1 MQIRLVSSSNQDLL
15 QFIRKGDLSRASA
28 VIEDNKRI
36 LLDVMMAL
44 HKFPLKCTKQCDFIF
59 FTIYVVT

>member
-15 QFIRKGDLSRASA
+15 QLIRKGDLSRASA

-36 LLDVMMAL
+36 LLDVMIAL
-44 HKFPLKCTKQCDFIF
+44 NIFPLKCDLNNVILYFLL
-59 FTIYVVT
+59 FT